1 MSQDI
6 SKQDL
11 YESVKTLIET
21 EHKHILLDQHK
32 LYTLFSIG
40 FQSILYASTKDPGH
54 YIIRVEDAKFAD
66 RLSRKAKDISTRK
79 FISSLLIPRK
89 FKYDKSMFYLDF
101 FNFQSWNMTAEI
113 DPKKLKGALIVKDSA
128 EKSADPFF
136 EEDPEELLTTAG
148 LPENYHVTSL
158 LGICPKTI
166 TIATDLSF
174 DEMETIRF
182 GFIKKDQTKTI
193 SGVTISKDVD
203 WESIDD

>member
-1 MSQDI
+1 MSLEI

-11 YESVKTLIET
+11 YESVKTIIEA
-21 EHKHILLDQHK
+21 EHKHLLLDQHK

-40 FQSILYASTKDPGH
+40 FQYILFASSKDPGH

-79 FISSLLIPRK
+79 FLNSLLIPRK

-128 EKSADPFF
+128 ERGPDPFN
-136 EEDPEELLTTAG
+136 EVDDEAVVTAG
-148 LPENYHVTSL
+148 LPADYHITSL
-158 LGICPKTI
+158 LNICPKTI
-166 TIATDLSF
+166 TIATDVAF
-174 DEMETIRF
+174 DEMQTIRF
-182 GFIKKDQTKTI
+182 DFIKKDQTKTI
-193 SGVTISKDVD
+193 SGVTLSKDVD
-203 WESIDD
+203 WDSIDD

>member
-1 MSQDI
+1 MSQEI

-21 EHKHILLDQHK
+21 QHKHILLDQHK

-40 FQSILYASTKDPGH
+40 FQYILFASLKDPGH

-79 FISSLLIPRK
+79 FINSLLIPRK

-101 FNFQSWNMTAEI
+101 FNFGSWNMTAEI

-128 EKSADPFF
+128 EKGPDPFN
-136 EEDPEELLTTAG
+136 ETDDEATAAAG
-148 LPENYHVTSL
+148 LPADYHITSL

-166 TIATDLSF
+166 TIATDLNF
-174 DEMETIRF
+174 DEMEPVRF

-193 SGVTISKDVD
+193 SGVTLSGDVD
-203 WESIDD
+203 WDSIDD